1 MRWRTV
7 AVIVAV
13 AGGAALFAGTL
24 WAVGPTKL
32 WVAIRT
38 IAPWQFGV
46 FVLLSTLNFALQVWR
61 WNVLLTAQGI
71 QRPFGRLIEMKL
83 SAFAMT
89 YLTPL
94 ADLMGEGVRAYLLS
108 RERVRPSL
116 ALATATADK
125 LVEWIVH
132 IGLTLI
138 LLGAATVGG
147 SLPLT
152 SPRVLVALGALALV
166 FFVLGS
172 RLAEGRGV
180 ISPIV
185 RLFHLERI
193 RQLRG
198 TVRSIDRFEDVLAD
212 YLLAKRAAVWKAA
225 ALSALTTLITFA
237 EVWLV
242 LGFLGHRAT
251 LAEVV
256 IIQTMLVAVYATP
269 NVAALGVGDFGGA
282 ATFQALGLGAV
293 SGVAFTFLVR
303 AKDLI
308 FSGLGVLSF
317 FGFLRVDTAV
327 IKQML
332 RSWNNPDSTS

>member
-1 MRWRTV
+1 MRWRTIGIVV
-7 AVIVAV
+7 AVV
-13 AGGAALFAGTL
+13 GGILLFAGTL
-24 WAVGPTKL
+24 WAIDLSKL
-32 WVAIRT
+32 WTAIRA

-46 FVLLSTLNFALQVWR
+46 FLLLSLLNFTLQVWR
-61 WNVLLTAQGI
+61 WNVLLKAQGI
-71 QRPFGRLIEMKL
+71 QRPFGRLVEMKL

-108 RERVRPSL
+108 REGVRPPI

-132 IGLTLI
+132 IGLTLV
-138 LLGAATVGG
+138 LLGMAALSG

-152 SPRVLVALGALALV
+152 SPRILIVLGVLAFL

-180 ISPIV
+180 VGPIV

-198 TVRSIDRFEDVLAD
+198 AVRNIDRFEDILAD
-212 YLLAKRAAVWKAA
+212 YLITKRTAVWKTT
-225 ALSALTTLITFA
+225 ALSVLITLITFL

-242 LGFLGHRAT
+242 LRFLGHAAT
-251 LAEVV
+251 LAETVV
-256 IIQTMLVAVYATP
+256 IQTMLVAVYATP
-269 NVAALGVGDFGGA
+269 NVATLGVGDFGGA

-293 SGVAFTFLVR
+293 SGVAFTFIVR

-308 FSGLGVLSF
+308 VAGLGVLSF
-317 FGFLRVDTAV
+317 FGFLRVDTAM
-327 IKQML
+327 IKTVM

>member
-1 MRWRTV
+1 MRWRTIGIAL
-7 AVIVAV
+7 AVV
-13 AGGAALFAGTL
+13 GGVVLFAGTL
-24 WAVGPTKL
+24 WVIDLEKL
-32 WVAIRT
+32 WAAIRA

-46 FVLLSTLNFALQVWR
+46 FFLLSLLNFALQVWR
-61 WNVLLTAQGI
+61 WDILLNAQGI
-71 QRPFGRLIEMKL
+71 RRPFGRLVEMKL

-108 RERVRPSL
+108 REGVRPPI

-125 LVEWIVH
+125 LIEWIVH
-132 IGLTLI
+132 IGLTLV
-138 LLGAATVGG
+138 LLGVAALGG

-152 SPRVLVALGALALV
+152 SPRILITLGVLAFL
-166 FFVLGS
+166 FFILGS

-180 ISPIV
+180 VGPVV

-193 RQLRG
+193 RQLQG
-198 TVRSIDRFEDVLAD
+198 TVRNIDRFEDVLAD
-212 YLLAKRAAVWKAA
+212 YLITKRTAVWKTT
-225 ALSALTTLITFA
+225 ALSVLITLITFL

-242 LGFLGHRAT
+242 LRFLGHAAT
-251 LAEVV
+251 LAETV

-269 NVAALGVGDFGGA
+269 NVATLGVGDFGGA

-293 SGVAFTFLVR
+293 NGVAFTFIVR

-308 FSGLGVLSF
+308 VAGLGVLSF
-317 FGFLRVDTAV
+317 FGFLRVDTAI
-327 IKQML
+327 IKNVM